1 MRNLTPT
8 PYNAHTTKQSFVK
21 MSAPVSLKDIALRIP
36 PDDETWH
43 RQTIADLLHRNNLHF
58 PGAQPVSFARRH
70 LDELQRTDY
79 FMCEKTDGIRCL
91 LYLTHLTDDDNPG
104 AMMEA
109 QFLIDR
115 RNECY
120 YVYRDS
126 LHIPIPNDFAG
137 FHTGTLLDGE
147 LVRQRFPNGQVR
159 LAYLIFDCLAIDNE
173 DVTNRPFD
181 KRLARIDALI
191 SKPLRDFAKRY
202 PQDVAAQPFQVEMK
216 KMEFPY
222 GMEMMFRDRI
232 PNLPHGN
239 DGLIFTCKSTPYVAG
254 TDQHILKWKPPQENT
269 IDFRLILGDFPLLED
284 DEGEFEDWDAMPE
297 MELHVNHGG
306 REGYKYFAQLTIT
319 DAEWS
324 ALKNLNQQLDGRII
338 ECYRDPAMS
347 HKDVW
352 RPKLDDGTTPRFRD
366 DKQDANHISVVDSVL
381 ESIKDAVTEQ
391 DLLDS
396 AQGIRNAFKA
406 RQKARE
412 EEEKRRVEEQ
422 RRMEEAEREKRR
434 RQEEEKRRRESM
446 VDEMDDGPRYED

>member
-1 MRNLTPT
+1 
-8 PYNAHTTKQSFVK
+8 
-21 MSAPVSLKDIALRIP
+21 MSAPISLKDIAILIP
-36 PDDETWH
+36 QEHQTFH
-43 RQTIADLLHRNNLHF
+43 RQTVADLLHRNNLQF
-58 PGAQPVSFARRH
+58 PGAQPVSFARKH
-70 LDELQRTDY
+70 IGELQRSDY

-91 LYLTHLTDDDNPG
+91 LYLTFIPDEDNPG
-104 AMMEA
+104 AGGMEA

-115 RNECY
+115 KNEYY
-120 YVYRDS
+120 YVPRDS
-126 LHIPIPNDFAG
+126 LHIPVPNDFTG

-147 LVRQRFPNGQVR
+147 LVRQSFPNGQVR

-173 DVTNRPFD
+173 NITSKPFD

-191 SKPLRDFAKRY
+191 AKPLREFKSRY

-239 DGLIFTCKSTPYVAG
+239 DGLIFTCKGTPYVAG

-269 IDFRLILGDFPLLED
+269 IDFRLLLGDFPLLED
-284 DEGEFEDWDAMPE
+284 EDGQFEDWDAKPE

-306 REGYKYFAQLTIT
+306 NKGYKWFAELTVA

-324 ALKNLNQQLDGRII
+324 ALKGLNQQLDGRII
-338 ECYRDPAMS
+338 ECYRDPTIK

-352 RPKLDDGTTPRFRD
+352 RPKLDEGTPRFRD
-366 DKQDANHISVVDSVL
+366 DKQDANHISTVDSVL

-396 AQGIRNAFKA
+396 AKDIRTSFKA
-406 RQKARE
+406 RQKAQE
-412 EEEKRRVEEQ
+412 EEQKRAAEEERR
-422 RRMEEAEREKRR
+422 RRMEAEERK
-434 RQEEEKRRRESM
+434 RRESQVK
-446 VDEMDDGPRYED
+446 VDVKHEDGDDQGPTYDDN